1 MKKILLIAAL
11 ATVALV
17 QAQPSEAYFRGNWC
31 AKMDRGG
38 GSVGE
43 RCDFPTFATCR
54 AYIAGESRSF
64 CVQNQ
69 WQAGNWGV
77 RTAAPSTTST
87 TAIAK
92 QRSARSEG
100 GFRGNPEAAF
110 ISGRYLTQS
119 SN

>member
-1 MKKILLIAAL
+1 MPSHAGKQIKGRKAGRFQMKKILLIAAL

-31 AKMDRGG
+31 AKMYRGG

-54 AYIAGESRSF
+54 TYIAGESRSF

-77 RTAAPSTTST
+77 RDS
-87 TAIAK
+87 
-92 QRSARSEG
+92 RSEHY
-100 GFRGNPEAAF
+100 FNY
-110 ISGRYLTQS
+110 RYR
-119 SN
+119 

>member
-11 ATVALV
+11 ATTALL

-31 AKMDRGG
+31 AKIDQG
-38 GSVGE
+38 GSSLGE

-69 WQAGNWGV
+69 WQGGHWGV
-77 RTAAPSTTST
+77 RD
-87 TAIAK
+87 
-92 QRSARSEG
+92 SATEEHFNR
-100 GFRGNPEAAF
+100 
-110 ISGRYLTQS
+110 RYR
-119 SN
+119 